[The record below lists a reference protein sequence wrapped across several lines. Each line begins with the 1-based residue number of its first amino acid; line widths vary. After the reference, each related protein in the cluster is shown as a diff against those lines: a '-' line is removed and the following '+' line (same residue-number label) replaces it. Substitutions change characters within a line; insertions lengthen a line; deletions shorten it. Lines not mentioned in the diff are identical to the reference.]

1 MHNIIQIFFILL
13 TFIFVIKC
21 QNITCPDIC
30 PANFSIAN
38 TFPCNDTTEQI
49 LCTILD
55 EQHIWITIAFI
66 ETYRLLFITGSIPL
80 AFSLLGYSIF
90 NIIWEVLLHM
100 PEGESFDITFALTI
114 LGQVIIGI
122 LSLVILEKHGLIS
135 VTRVRDYMIEK
146 IVHVE
151 NKKIPRTFIRKVKI
165 KKERPISKE
174 GTGSILLILILLPF
188 SYLLF
193 IFVTLVSP
201 NTTYI
206 YFIVAAI
213 YIFIGGGLSTGLLDG
228 INKWCMIFL
237 HVISG
242 LVFVIFGIAF
252 FVNTFFTGFIIAALS
267 SVALQI
273 IAVIIFSS
281 TFRIGMVR
289 ETSLPFIG
297 GNSDEK
303 TLLLTSDD
311 INIDDDTDEAN
322 FDG

>member
-1 MHNIIQIFFILL
+1 MKYIIIILVFFVSIQY
-13 TFIFVIKC
+13 IEC

-30 PANFSIAN
+30 PANFSTAN
-38 TFPCNDTTEQI
+38 TFSCNNTLEQI

-55 EQHIWITIAFI
+55 EQHIWITIAYI

-80 AFSLLGYSIF
+80 GFSLIGYSIF

-114 LGQVIIGI
+114 LAQVIIGI
-122 LSLVILEKHGLIS
+122 LSLVILEKRGLIS
-135 VTRVRDYMIEK
+135 ITRVRDYMIEK
-146 IVHVE
+146 VVHVE
-151 NKKIPRTFIRKVKI
+151 SKKMPRTFIRKVKI

-237 HVISG
+237 HVVSG
-242 LVFVIFGIAF
+242 IIFIIFGIAF

-281 TFRIGMVR
+281 TFKVGVVR
-289 ETSLPFIG
+289 ETSFPFIG
-297 GNSDEK
+297 TPIEEKEPLVEEGDEND
-303 TLLLTSDD
+303 LG
-311 INIDDDTDEAN
+311 
-322 FDG
+322 FDA